1 MTIYNYINYCIK
13 VIVCMK
19 VMDGTF
25 EEYAWDLVVLSSVVL
40 QRNFHLLYIGGKI
53 NITNTAQMHDV
64 ALHHI
69 WCCLKIEYENDQ
81 Q

>member
-1 MTIYNYINYCIK
+1 MK
-13 VIVCMK
+13 VI
-19 VMDGTF
+19 DGTF

-40 QRNFHLLYIGGKI
+40 QRNFHLLYIGGKN
-53 NITNTAQMHDV
+53 NITTNTAQMHHV

-69 WCCLKIEYENDQ
+69 GCCLKIEYENDQ